1 MDSAGVRALWPGWAG
16 GRALTT
22 IRVGTRGSP
31 LALRQAEL
39 VKERLEALTS
49 TGRVEVVPIK
59 TSGDRLA
66 QVALADF
73 GGKGLFVKEIEE
85 ALLEGRVDLGV
96 HSLKDLPAA
105 LPPGLCLAAFP
116 RREDPRDV
124 LLSLTGGGIADLP
137 AGAVV
142 GTSSLRRQAL
152 LLHARPDLRV
162 EPIRGNLDTRLRKLQ
177 EGRYAAVILA
187 AAGLQRLGLVAGQV
201 QVLPPE
207 EFVPAA
213 GQGILAVQAR
223 MGDRPLLELLSGLD
237 HTETR
242 WQAQAERAVLQH
254 LGASCHTPVAAHA
267 RVQDGELNLVGL
279 VASVDGRRV
288 IRAELAG
295 APEAGERLGQKLA
308 EDLKARGAAELLA
321 EIDRKQP

>member
-1 MDSAGVRALWPGWAG
+1 MDSDDLRALWPGWAG

-49 TGRVEVVPIK
+49 AGRVEIVPIR

-66 QVALADF
+66 QVTLADF

-96 HSLKDLPAA
+96 HSLKDLPVT

-116 RREDPRDV
+116 PREDPRDV
-124 LLSLTGGGIADLP
+124 LLSLTRGGIAGLP
-137 AGAVV
+137 DGAVV

-177 EGRYAAVILA
+177 EGRYDAVVLA
-187 AAGLQRLGLVAGQV
+187 AAGLQRLGLVASQA
-201 QVLPPE
+201 QLLSPE

-242 WQAQAERAVLQH
+242 WQAQAERAFLQH
-254 LGASCHTPVAAHA
+254 LGAGCHTPVAAHA
-267 RVQDGELNLVGL
+267 RLQGGELNLVGL
-279 VASVDGRRV
+279 VASVDGRCV

-308 EDLKARGAAELLA
+308 EDLKARGAVELLA
-321 EIDRKQP
+321 EMDRK